1 MTEEMLGGQ
10 HRNDECD
17 KDLGVR
23 GEQTNANNR
32 CSSAITQRVCLEEAN
47 TSGKKL
53 LQRPTSLEKPDKSGL
68 EQTLGIIGASYCLE
82 WREVLNG

>member
-17 KDLGVR
+17 TDLGVR

-32 CSSAITQRVCLEEAN
+32 CSSAVTQRVCLEEAN
-47 TSGKKL
+47 TPEKKL
-53 LQRPTSLEKPDKSGL
+53 LQRPTSLEISDFNFRK
-68 EQTLGIIGASYCLE
+68 
-82 WREVLNG
+82 